1 MPLGRPGLFAA
12 LSGVTFL
19 DLPPPDNPGS
29 SEASWSGARR
39 MRLTRDG
46 PEVLIALRPGT
57 GHEGKRG
64 GLCPADRAAEGE
76 VFCMLDR
83 RHGARVTGRPA
94 QR

>member
-1 MPLGRPGLFAA
+1 MPLDRPGLFAA

-46 PEVLIALRPGT
+46 PEVLIALRPGAGREGQRGVSALLTVLQRERCSACWT
-57 GHEGKRG
+57 GGT
-64 GLCPADRAAEGE
+64 GLG
-76 VFCMLDR
+76 
-83 RHGARVTGRPA
+83 
-94 QR
+94 